1 MEKKVEAILE
11 FDKIKKQLTEF
22 ASSSLGEQA
31 ILELA
36 PATDFQVVQKSQ
48 LETEEGAKIIRL
60 RGSAPITGLTDVFAH
75 LKRLEIGGDLN
86 GLEIYQIGSNLR
98 VSRQMK
104 NFMTDLLEM
113 GVELP
118 LLGALSDEL
127 LVLKEVEEDIAIS
140 VDESGKI
147 LDTASEALSTIRRT
161 LRRTEDRVRE
171 KLESYL
177 RDRNASKM
185 LSDAVITI
193 RNDRYVIPVKQEYK
207 GHYGGIVHDQSASGQ
222 TLFIEPQSVVDLNN
236 ERKALQA
243 KEKQEIER
251 ILAEISASLAGWI
264 NEIHHNTFILGRY
277 DFIFAKARFGKA
289 MKAVTPHLSD
299 AGIVHLI
306 AARHPL
312 LDAANVVANDIY
324 LGEDFTTIVITGPN
338 TGGKTITLK
347 TLGLLT
353 LMAQSGLQ
361 IPAQE
366 DSTIAVFEHVFA
378 DIGDEQSIEQ
388 SLSTFSSHM
397 TNIVSILEKV
407 NHKSLI
413 LYDELGAGT
422 DPQEGAALAIAILD
436 ASHEK
441 GASVVATTHYP
452 ELKAYGYN
460 RVHATNASVEF
471 NVETLSPTYKLL
483 IGVPGRSN
491 AFDISRRL
499 GLSENII
506 TEARSLVDT
515 ESADLNDMISSLEE
529 KRNLAETEYEEAR
542 ELARG
547 VDALLKDLQKEI
559 TNYYQQKD
567 KLMEQAREKAAN
579 IVTKAEVEAEEII
592 HELRTMQLNGA
603 AGIKEHEL
611 IDAKTR
617 LGKAKP
623 KTINKTIPQAPK
635 QKPHVFQVGDNV
647 RVLSLGQKGTLLNK
661 ISDKEWNVQIGIIK
675 MKIKTIDLEY
685 IQPETPKK
693 QRIITSVHSSD
704 SPAKSEL
711 DLRGERYE
719 DALQKVDKYL
729 DEALLAGYPQ
739 VAIIHG
745 KGTGALRTGV
755 TEYLKNHRMVKSI
768 RFGAAAEGGNGV
780 TIVEFK

>member
-529 KRNLAETEYEEAR
+529 KRNQAETEYEEAR

-547 VDALLKDLQKEI
+547 ADALLKDLQKEI

-675 MKIKTIDLEY
+675 MKIKTTDLEY

>member
-1 MEKKVEAILE
+1 MDKKVEAILE

-31 ILELA
+31 ILALT
-36 PATDFQVVQKSQ
+36 PDTDFQVVQKAQ

-60 RGSAPITGLTDVFAH
+60 RGSAPITGLTDVNAH

-86 GLEIYQIGSNLR
+86 GLEIHQIGSNLR

-104 NFMTDLLEM
+104 NFMADLLEV

-118 LLGALSDEL
+118 LLGALAEEL
-127 LVLKEVEEDIAIS
+127 LVLKDVEEDIAIS
-140 VDESGKI
+140 IDESGKV
-147 LDTASEALSTIRRT
+147 LDTASEALSSIRRT

-243 KEKQEIER
+243 KENQEIER

-264 NEIHHNTFILGRY
+264 KEIHHNTFILGRF
-277 DFIFAKARFGKA
+277 DFILAKARFGKA

-299 AGIVHLI
+299 NGVVRLF

-312 LDAANVVANDIY
+312 LERDKVVANDIY

-361 IPAQE
+361 IPTQE

-397 TNIVSILEKV
+397 TNIVSILAKV

-422 DPQEGAALAIAILD
+422 DPQEGAALAISILD
-436 ASHEK
+436 ASHAK

-460 RVHATNASVEF
+460 RAHATNASVEF

-499 GLSENII
+499 GLSETII

-529 KRNLAETEYEEAR
+529 KRNLAESEYEEAR
-542 ELARG
+542 ELALG
-547 VDALLKDLQKEI
+547 ADALLKDLQKEI
-559 TNYYQQKD
+559 SNYYQQKD
-567 KLMEQAREKAAN
+567 KLIEQASDKAAKIVEKAEA
-579 IVTKAEVEAEEII
+579 EAEEII

-635 QKPHVFQVGDNV
+635 QKPHVFQNGDNV

-661 ISDKEWNVQIGIIK
+661 INNTEWNVQIGIIK
-675 MKIKTIDLEY
+675 MKIKTTDLEY
-685 IQPETPKK
+685 IQPEKPKK

>member
-11 FDKIKKQLTEF
+11 FDKIKKQLAEF

-31 ILELA
+31 IYELA
-36 PATDFQVVQKSQ
+36 PATDFQVVQKVQ

-104 NFMTDLLEM
+104 NFMNDLLEI
-113 GVELP
+113 GVEIP

-127 LVLKEVEEDIAIS
+127 LVLKDVEEDIAIS
-140 VDESGKI
+140 IDESGKI
-147 LDTASEALSTIRRT
+147 LDTASEALSSIRRT

-264 NEIHHNTFILGRY
+264 NEIHHNTFILGRF
-277 DFIFAKARFGKA
+277 DFILAKARFGKA
-289 MKAVTPHLSD
+289 VKAVTPHLSD
-299 AGIVHLI
+299 TGIVHLI

-312 LDAANVVANDIY
+312 LDAEKVVANDIY
-324 LGEDFTTIVITGPN
+324 LGEDFSTIVITGPN

-366 DSTIAVFEHVFA
+366 DSTIAVFENVFA

-436 ASHEK
+436 ASHKK

-460 RVHATNASVEF
+460 RAHATNASVEF

-499 GLSENII
+499 GLSESII

-529 KRNLAETEYEEAR
+529 KRNLAEREYEEAR

-547 VDALLKDLQKEI
+547 ADALLKDLQKEI

-567 KLMEQAREKAAN
+567 KLLEQANEKAAG
-579 IVTKAEVEAEEII
+579 IVEKAETEAEEII
-592 HELRTMQLNGA
+592 HELRAMQLNGA

-617 LGKAKP
+617 LGKTKP

-635 QKPHVFQVGDNV
+635 QKPHVFQEGDNV

-675 MKIKTIDLEY
+675 MKIKTTDLEY
-685 IQPETPKK
+685 IQPEKPKK
-693 QRIITSVHSSD
+693 QRIITSVHSGG

>member
-140 VDESGKI
+140 VDESGEI

-312 LDAANVVANDIY
+312 LDATNVVANDIY

-547 VDALLKDLQKEI
+547 ADALLKDLQKEI

-675 MKIKTIDLEY
+675 MKIKTTDLEY

>member
-127 LVLKEVEEDIAIS
+127 LVLKDVEEDIAIS

-547 VDALLKDLQKEI
+547 ADALLKDLQKEI

-675 MKIKTIDLEY
+675 MKIKTTDLEY

>member
-547 VDALLKDLQKEI
+547 AGALLKDLQKEI

-675 MKIKTIDLEY
+675 MKIKTTDLEY

>member
-118 LLGALSDEL
+118 LLGGLSDEL

-547 VDALLKDLQKEI
+547 ADALLKDLQKEI

>member
-251 ILAEISASLAGWI
+251 ILAEISASLAGLI

-547 VDALLKDLQKEI
+547 ADALLKDLQKEI

-675 MKIKTIDLEY
+675 MKIKTTDLEY

>member
-289 MKAVTPHLSD
+289 MKAVTPHLSG

-547 VDALLKDLQKEI
+547 ADALLKDLQKEI

-635 QKPHVFQVGDNV
+635 QKTHVFQVGDNV

-675 MKIKTIDLEY
+675 MKIKTTDLEY

>member
-1 MEKKVEAILE
+1 MDKKVESILE

-31 ILELA
+31 ILALT
-36 PATDFQVVQKSQ
+36 PDTDFQVVQKAQ

-60 RGSAPITGLTDVFAH
+60 RGSAPITGLTDVNAH

-104 NFMTDLLEM
+104 NFMADLLEV

-118 LLGALSDEL
+118 LLGALAEEL
-127 LVLKEVEEDIAIS
+127 LVLKDVEEDIAIS
-140 VDESGKI
+140 IDESGKV
-147 LDTASEALSTIRRT
+147 LDTASESLSSIRRT

-243 KEKQEIER
+243 KENQEIER

-264 NEIHHNTFILGRY
+264 KEIHHNTFILGRF
-277 DFIFAKARFGKA
+277 DFILAKARFGKA

-299 AGIVHLI
+299 NGVVRLF

-312 LDAANVVANDIY
+312 LEADKVVANDIY

-361 IPAQE
+361 IPTQE

-397 TNIVSILEKV
+397 TNIVSILAKV

-422 DPQEGAALAIAILD
+422 DPQEGAALAISILD
-436 ASHEK
+436 ASHAK

-460 RVHATNASVEF
+460 RAHATNASVEF

-499 GLSENII
+499 GLSETII

-529 KRNLAETEYEEAR
+529 KRNLAESEYEEAR

-547 VDALLKDLQKEI
+547 ADALLKDLQKEI
-559 TNYYQQKD
+559 SNYYQQKD
-567 KLMEQAREKAAN
+567 KLIEQASDKAAKIVEKAEA
-579 IVTKAEVEAEEII
+579 EAEEII

-635 QKPHVFQVGDNV
+635 QKPHVFQNGDNV

-661 ISDKEWNVQIGIIK
+661 INNTEWNVQIGIIK
-675 MKIKTIDLEY
+675 MKIKTTDLEY
-685 IQPETPKK
+685 IQPEKPKK

>member
-36 PATDFQVVQKSQ
+36 PATDFQVVQKTQ

-104 NFMTDLLEM
+104 NFMNDLLEI
-113 GVELP
+113 GVEIP

-140 VDESGKI
+140 VDESGKV

-251 ILAEISASLAGWI
+251 ILAEISASLAAWI
-264 NEIHHNTFILGRY
+264 NEIHHNTFILGRF

-299 AGIVHLI
+299 AGVVHLI

-312 LDAANVVANDIY
+312 LDAAKVVANDIY

-397 TNIVSILEKV
+397 TNIVSILENV
-407 NHKSLI
+407 NQKSLI

-436 ASHEK
+436 ASHAK

-529 KRNLAETEYEEAR
+529 KRNLAETEYEKAR

-547 VDALLKDLQKEI
+547 ADSLLKDLQKEI
-559 TNYYQQKD
+559 SNYYQQKD
-567 KLMEQAREKAAN
+567 KLIEQASEKAAT
-579 IVTKAEVEAEEII
+579 IVEKAEAEAEEII

-617 LGKAKP
+617 LGNAKP

-635 QKPHVFQVGDNV
+635 QKPHVFQEGDNV

-675 MKIKTIDLEY
+675 MKIKTADLEY
-685 IQPETPKK
+685 IQPEKPKK
-693 QRIITSVHSSD
+693 QRIITSVHSG

>member
-86 GLEIYQIGSNLR
+86 SLEIYQIGSNLR

-277 DFIFAKARFGKA
+277 DFIFAKAHFGKA

-547 VDALLKDLQKEI
+547 ADALLKDLQKEI

-675 MKIKTIDLEY
+675 MKINTTDLEY

>member
-289 MKAVTPHLSD
+289 MKAVTPHLSS

-547 VDALLKDLQKEI
+547 ADALLKDLQKEI

-592 HELRTMQLNGA
+592 HELRTMQLNGV

-675 MKIKTIDLEY
+675 MKIKTTDLEY

>member
-36 PATDFQVVQKSQ
+36 PATDFQVVQKTQ

-104 NFMTDLLEM
+104 NFMNDLLEI

-140 VDESGKI
+140 VDESGKV

-251 ILAEISASLAGWI
+251 ILAEISASLAAWI
-264 NEIHHNTFILGRY
+264 NEIHHNTFILGRF

-299 AGIVHLI
+299 AGVVHLI

-312 LDAANVVANDIY
+312 LDAAKVVANDIY

-397 TNIVSILEKV
+397 TNIVSILGNV
-407 NHKSLI
+407 NQKSLI

-436 ASHEK
+436 ASHAK

-547 VDALLKDLQKEI
+547 AGNLLKDLQKEI
-559 TNYYQQKD
+559 SNYYQQKD
-567 KLMEQAREKAAN
+567 KLIEQASEKAAT
-579 IVTKAEVEAEEII
+579 IVEKAEAEAEEII

-617 LGKAKP
+617 LGNAKP

-635 QKPHVFQVGDNV
+635 QKPHVFQEGDNV

-675 MKIKTIDLEY
+675 MKIKTVDLEY
-685 IQPETPKK
+685 IQPEKPKK
-693 QRIITSVHSSD
+693 QRIITFVHSSG

>member
-1 MEKKVEAILE
+1 MDKKVEAILE

-31 ILELA
+31 ILALT
-36 PATDFQVVQKSQ
+36 PDTDFQVVQKAQ

-60 RGSAPITGLTDVFAH
+60 RGSAPITGLTDVNAH

-86 GLEIYQIGSNLR
+86 GLEIYQIGNNLR

-104 NFMTDLLEM
+104 NFMADLLEV

-118 LLGALSDEL
+118 LLGALAEEL
-127 LVLKEVEEDIAIS
+127 LVLKDVEEDIAIS
-140 VDESGKI
+140 IDESGKV
-147 LDTASEALSTIRRT
+147 LDTASESLSSIRRT

-243 KEKQEIER
+243 KENQEIER

-264 NEIHHNTFILGRY
+264 KEIHHNTFILGRF
-277 DFIFAKARFGKA
+277 DFILAKARFGKA

-299 AGIVHLI
+299 NGVVRLF

-312 LDAANVVANDIY
+312 LERDKVVANDIY

-361 IPAQE
+361 IPTQE

-397 TNIVSILEKV
+397 TNIVSILAKV

-422 DPQEGAALAIAILD
+422 DPQEGAALAISILD
-436 ASHEK
+436 ASHAK

-460 RVHATNASVEF
+460 RAHATNASVEF

-499 GLSENII
+499 GLSETII

-529 KRNLAETEYEEAR
+529 KRNLAESEYEEAR
-542 ELARG
+542 ELALG
-547 VDALLKDLQKEI
+547 ADALLKDLQKEI
-559 TNYYQQKD
+559 SNYYQQKD
-567 KLMEQAREKAAN
+567 KLIEQASDKAAKIVEKAEA
-579 IVTKAEVEAEEII
+579 EAEEII

-635 QKPHVFQVGDNV
+635 QKPHVFQNGDNV

-661 ISDKEWNVQIGIIK
+661 INNTEWNVQIGIIK
-675 MKIKTIDLEY
+675 MKIKTTDLEY
-685 IQPETPKK
+685 IQPEKPKK

>member
-1 MEKKVEAILE
+1 MDKKVEAILE

-31 ILELA
+31 ILALT
-36 PATDFQVVQKSQ
+36 PDTDFQVVQKAQ

-60 RGSAPITGLTDVFAH
+60 RGSAPITGLTDVNAH

-104 NFMTDLLEM
+104 NFMADLLEV

-118 LLGALSDEL
+118 LLGALSEEL
-127 LVLKEVEEDIAIS
+127 LVLKDVEEDITIS
-140 VDESGKI
+140 IDESGKV
-147 LDTASEALSTIRRT
+147 LDTASESLSSIRRT

-243 KEKQEIER
+243 KENQEIER

-264 NEIHHNTFILGRY
+264 KEIHHNTFILGRF
-277 DFIFAKARFGKA
+277 DFILAKARFGKA

-299 AGIVHLI
+299 DGVVRLF

-312 LDAANVVANDIY
+312 LERDKVVANDIY

-397 TNIVSILEKV
+397 TNIVSILAKV

-422 DPQEGAALAIAILD
+422 DPQEGAALAISILD
-436 ASHEK
+436 ASHAK

-460 RVHATNASVEF
+460 RAHATNASVEF

-499 GLSENII
+499 GLSETII

-529 KRNLAETEYEEAR
+529 KRNLAESEYEEAR

-547 VDALLKDLQKEI
+547 ADALLKDLQKEI
-559 TNYYQQKD
+559 SNYYQQKD
-567 KLMEQAREKAAN
+567 KLIEQASNKAATIVEKAEA
-579 IVTKAEVEAEEII
+579 EAEEII

-635 QKPHVFQVGDNV
+635 QKPHVFKNGDNV

-661 ISDKEWNVQIGIIK
+661 INDTEWNVQIGIIK
-675 MKIKTIDLEY
+675 MKIKTTDLEY
-685 IQPETPKK
+685 IQPEKPKK

>member
-289 MKAVTPHLSD
+289 MKAVTPHLSG

-547 VDALLKDLQKEI
+547 ADALLKDLQKEI

-592 HELRTMQLNGA
+592 HELRTMQLNGV

-675 MKIKTIDLEY
+675 MKIKTTDLEY

>member
-36 PATDFQVVQKSQ
+36 PATDFQVVQKTQ

-104 NFMTDLLEM
+104 NFMNDLLEI

-118 LLGALSDEL
+118 ILGALSDEL
-127 LVLKEVEEDIAIS
+127 LLLKEVEEDIAIS
-140 VDESGKI
+140 VDESGKV

-251 ILAEISASLAGWI
+251 ILAEISASLAAWI
-264 NEIHHNTFILGRY
+264 NEIHHNTFILGRF

-299 AGIVHLI
+299 AGVVHLI

-312 LDAANVVANDIY
+312 LDAAKVVANDIY

-407 NHKSLI
+407 NQKSLI

-483 IGVPGRSN
+483 IGIPGRSN

-547 VDALLKDLQKEI
+547 ADNLLKDLQK
-559 TNYYQQKD
+559 
-567 KLMEQAREKAAN
+567 
-579 IVTKAEVEAEEII
+579 
-592 HELRTMQLNGA
+592 
-603 AGIKEHEL
+603 
-611 IDAKTR
+611 
-617 LGKAKP
+617 
-623 KTINKTIPQAPK
+623 
-635 QKPHVFQVGDNV
+635 
-647 RVLSLGQKGTLLNK
+647 
-661 ISDKEWNVQIGIIK
+661 
-675 MKIKTIDLEY
+675 
-685 IQPETPKK
+685 
-693 QRIITSVHSSD
+693 
-704 SPAKSEL
+704 
-711 DLRGERYE
+711 
-719 DALQKVDKYL
+719 
-729 DEALLAGYPQ
+729 
-739 VAIIHG
+739 
-745 KGTGALRTGV
+745 
-755 TEYLKNHRMVKSI
+755 
-768 RFGAAAEGGNGV
+768 
-780 TIVEFK
+780 

>member
-11 FDKIKKQLTEF
+11 FDKIKKQLAEF

-36 PATDFQVVQKSQ
+36 PATDFQVVQKTQ

-104 NFMTDLLEM
+104 NFMNDLLEI
-113 GVELP
+113 GVEIP

-127 LVLKEVEEDIAIS
+127 LVLKDVEEDIAIS
-140 VDESGKI
+140 IDESGKI
-147 LDTASEALSTIRRT
+147 LDTASEALSSIRRT

-264 NEIHHNTFILGRY
+264 NEIHHNTFILGRF
-277 DFIFAKARFGKA
+277 DFILAKARFGKA
-289 MKAVTPHLSD
+289 VKAVTPHLSD
-299 AGIVHLI
+299 TGIVHLI

-312 LDAANVVANDIY
+312 LDAEKVVANDIY
-324 LGEDFTTIVITGPN
+324 LGEDFSTIVITGPN

-366 DSTIAVFEHVFA
+366 DSTIAVFENVFA

-436 ASHEK
+436 ASHKK

-460 RVHATNASVEF
+460 RAHATNASVEF

-499 GLSENII
+499 GLSESII

-529 KRNLAETEYEEAR
+529 KRNLAEREYEEAR

-547 VDALLKDLQKEI
+547 ADALLKDLQKEI

-567 KLMEQAREKAAN
+567 KLLEQANEKAAT

-675 MKIKTIDLEY
+675 MKIKTADLEY
-685 IQPETPKK
+685 IEPEKPKK
-693 QRIITSVHSSD
+693 QRIITSVQSSD

-719 DALQKVDKYL
+719 DAIQKVDKYL

>member
-1 MEKKVEAILE
+1 MDKKVEAILE

-31 ILELA
+31 ILALT
-36 PATDFQVVQKSQ
+36 PDTDFQVVQKAQ

-60 RGSAPITGLTDVFAH
+60 RGSAPITGLTDVNAH

-104 NFMTDLLEM
+104 NFMADLLEV

-118 LLGALSDEL
+118 LLGALAEEL
-127 LVLKEVEEDIAIS
+127 LVLKDVEEDIAIS
-140 VDESGKI
+140 IDESGKV
-147 LDTASEALSTIRRT
+147 LDTASEALSSIRRT

-243 KEKQEIER
+243 KENQEIER

-264 NEIHHNTFILGRY
+264 KEIHHNTFILGRF
-277 DFIFAKARFGKA
+277 DFILAKARFGKA

-299 AGIVHLI
+299 NGVVRLF

-312 LDAANVVANDIY
+312 LERDKVVANDIY

-397 TNIVSILEKV
+397 TNIVSILAKV

-422 DPQEGAALAIAILD
+422 DPQEGAALAISILD
-436 ASHEK
+436 ASHAK

-460 RVHATNASVEF
+460 RAHATNASVEF

-499 GLSENII
+499 GLSETII

-529 KRNLAETEYEEAR
+529 KRNLAESEYEEAR
-542 ELARG
+542 ELALG
-547 VDALLKDLQKEI
+547 ADALLKDLQKEI
-559 TNYYQQKD
+559 SNYYQQKD
-567 KLMEQAREKAAN
+567 KLIEQASDKAAKIVEKAEA
-579 IVTKAEVEAEEII
+579 EAEEII

-635 QKPHVFQVGDNV
+635 QKPHVFQNGDNV

-661 ISDKEWNVQIGIIK
+661 INNTEWNVQIGIIK
-675 MKIKTIDLEY
+675 MKIKTTDLEY
-685 IQPETPKK
+685 IQPEKPKK

>member
-11 FDKIKKQLTEF
+11 FDKIKKQLAEF

-36 PATDFQVVQKSQ
+36 PATDFQVVQKTQ

-104 NFMTDLLEM
+104 NFMNDLLEI
-113 GVELP
+113 GVEIP

-127 LVLKEVEEDIAIS
+127 LVLKDVEEDIAIS
-140 VDESGKI
+140 IDESGKI
-147 LDTASEALSTIRRT
+147 LDTASEALSSIRRT

-264 NEIHHNTFILGRY
+264 NEIHHNTFILGRF
-277 DFIFAKARFGKA
+277 DFILAKARFGKA
-289 MKAVTPHLSD
+289 VKAVTPHLSD
-299 AGIVHLI
+299 TGIVHLI

-312 LDAANVVANDIY
+312 LDAEKVVANDIY
-324 LGEDFTTIVITGPN
+324 LGEDFSTIVITGPN

-366 DSTIAVFEHVFA
+366 DSTIAVFENVFA

-436 ASHEK
+436 ASHKK

-460 RVHATNASVEF
+460 RAHATNASVEF

-499 GLSENII
+499 GLSESII

-529 KRNLAETEYEEAR
+529 KRNLAEREYEEAR

-547 VDALLKDLQKEI
+547 ADALLKDLQKEI

-567 KLMEQAREKAAN
+567 KLLEQANEKAAT

-592 HELRTMQLNGA
+592 HDLRTMQLNGA

-675 MKIKTIDLEY
+675 MKIKTTDLEY
-685 IQPETPKK
+685 IEPEKPKK
-693 QRIITSVHSSD
+693 QRIITSVQSSD

-719 DALQKVDKYL
+719 DAIQKVDKYL

>member
-36 PATDFQVVQKSQ
+36 PATDFQVVQKTQ

-104 NFMTDLLEM
+104 NFMNDLLEI

-140 VDESGKI
+140 VDESGKV

-251 ILAEISASLAGWI
+251 ILAEISASLAAWI
-264 NEIHHNTFILGRY
+264 NEIHHNTFILGRF

-299 AGIVHLI
+299 AGVVHLI

-312 LDAANVVANDIY
+312 LDAAKVVANDIY

-397 TNIVSILEKV
+397 TNIVSILENV
-407 NHKSLI
+407 NQKSLI

-436 ASHEK
+436 ASHAK

-547 VDALLKDLQKEI
+547 ADNLLKDLQKEI
-559 TNYYQQKD
+559 SNYYQQKD
-567 KLMEQAREKAAN
+567 KLIEQASEKAAT
-579 IVTKAEVEAEEII
+579 IVEKAEAEAEEII

-617 LGKAKP
+617 LGNAKP

-635 QKPHVFQVGDNV
+635 QKPHVFQEGDNV

-675 MKIKTIDLEY
+675 MKIKTTDLEY
-685 IQPETPKK
+685 IQPEKPKK
-693 QRIITSVHSSD
+693 QRIITSVHSSS

>member
-1 MEKKVEAILE
+1 MDKKVEAILE

-31 ILELA
+31 ILALT
-36 PATDFQVVQKSQ
+36 PDTDFQVVQKAQ

-60 RGSAPITGLTDVFAH
+60 RGSAPITGLTDVNAH

-104 NFMTDLLEM
+104 NFMADLLEV

-118 LLGALSDEL
+118 LLGALSEEL
-127 LVLKEVEEDIAIS
+127 LVLNEVEEDIAIS
-140 VDESGKI
+140 IDESGKV
-147 LDTASEALSTIRRT
+147 LDTASEALSSIRRT

-207 GHYGGIVHDQSASGQ
+207 GHYGGIVHDQSVSGQ

-236 ERKALQA
+236 ERKALQS
-243 KEKQEIER
+243 KENQEIER
-251 ILAEISASLAGWI
+251 VLAEISASLAGWI
-264 NEIHHNTFILGRY
+264 KEIHHNTFILGRF
-277 DFIFAKARFGKA
+277 DFILAKARFGKA

-299 AGIVHLI
+299 NGVVRLL

-312 LDAANVVANDIY
+312 LEADKVVANDIY

-397 TNIVSILEKV
+397 TNIVSILANV
-407 NHKSLI
+407 NHQSLI

-422 DPQEGAALAIAILD
+422 DPQEGAALAISILD
-436 ASHEK
+436 ASHAK

-499 GLSENII
+499 GLSETII

-529 KRNLAETEYEEAR
+529 KRNLAESEYEEAR

-547 VDALLKDLQKEI
+547 ADALLKDLQKEI
-559 TNYYQQKD
+559 SNYYQQKD
-567 KLMEQAREKAAN
+567 KLIEQASNKAATIVEKAEA
-579 IVTKAEVEAEEII
+579 EAEEII

-635 QKPHVFQVGDNV
+635 QKPHVFKNGDNV

-661 ISDKEWNVQIGIIK
+661 INDTEWNVQIGIIK
-675 MKIKTIDLEY
+675 MKIKTTDLEY
-685 IQPETPKK
+685 IQPEKPKK

-729 DEALLAGYPQ
+729 DEALMAGYPQ

>member
-31 ILELA
+31 ILDLS
-36 PATDFQVVQKSQ
+36 PDTDFQVVQKAQ

-60 RGSAPITGLTDVFAH
+60 RGSAPITGLTDVNAH
-75 LKRLEIGGDLN
+75 LKRLEIGGNLN

-104 NFMTDLLEM
+104 NFMADLLEV

-118 LLGALSDEL
+118 LLDALADEL
-127 LVLKEVEEDIAIS
+127 LVLKEVEDDIAIS
-140 VDESGKI
+140 VDESGKV
-147 LDTASEALSTIRRT
+147 LDTASDALGSIRRT

-177 RDRNASKM
+177 RNRNAAKM

-207 GHYGGIVHDQSASGQ
+207 SHYGGIVHDQSASGQ

-236 ERKALQA
+236 ERKSLQS
-243 KEKQEIER
+243 KEAQEIER
-251 ILAEISASLAGWI
+251 IFAEISTSLAVW
-264 NEIHHNTFILGRY
+264 NKEIHHNTFILGRF
-277 DFIFAKARFGKA
+277 DFILAKARFGKA
-289 MKAVTPHLSD
+289 MKAITPHLSD
-299 AGIVHLI
+299 KGIVRLLG
-306 AARHPL
+306 ARHPL
-312 LDAANVVANDIY
+312 LEADKVVANDIY
-324 LGEDFTTIVITGPN
+324 LGEEFTTIVITGPN

-366 DSTIAVFEHVFA
+366 DSTIAIFEHVFA

-397 TNIVSILEKV
+397 TNIVSILANV
-407 NHKSLI
+407 NQQSLI

-422 DPQEGAALAIAILD
+422 DPQEGAALAISILD
-436 ASHEK
+436 ASHAK

-499 GLSENII
+499 GLSETII

-529 KRNLAETEYEEAR
+529 KRNLAEAEYEEAHD
-542 ELARG
+542 LAQG
-547 VDALLKDLQKEI
+547 ADALLKDLQKEI
-559 TNYYQQKD
+559 ASYYQQKD
-567 KLMEQAREKAAN
+567 KLIEQASNKAAMIVEKAEA
-579 IVTKAEVEAEEII
+579 EAEEII

-617 LGKAKP
+617 LGKVKP
-623 KTINKTIPQAPK
+623 KTINKTIPQSPK
-635 QKPHVFQVGDNV
+635 QKPHVFQDGDNV
-647 RVLSLGQKGTLLNK
+647 RVLSLGQKGSLLNK
-661 ISDKEWNVQIGIIK
+661 INDTEWNVQIGIIK
-675 MKIKTIDLEY
+675 MKIKTSDLEF
-685 IQPETPKK
+685 IQPEKPKK
-693 QRIITSVHSSD
+693 QRIITSVQSSD

-729 DEALLAGYPQ
+729 DEALMAGYPQ

>member
-506 TEARSLVDT
+506 TEARNLVDT

-547 VDALLKDLQKEI
+547 ADALLKDLQKEI

-675 MKIKTIDLEY
+675 MKIKTTDLEY

-729 DEALLAGYPQ
+729 DEALLAGYSQ

>member
-36 PATDFQVVQKSQ
+36 PATDFQVVQKTQ

-104 NFMTDLLEM
+104 NFMNDLLEI

-118 LLGALSDEL
+118 ILGALSDEL

-140 VDESGKI
+140 VDESGKV

-251 ILAEISASLAGWI
+251 ILAEISASLAAWI
-264 NEIHHNTFILGRY
+264 NEIHHNTFILGRF

-299 AGIVHLI
+299 AGVVHLI

-312 LDAANVVANDIY
+312 LDAAKVVANDIY

-407 NHKSLI
+407 NQKSLI

-547 VDALLKDLQKEI
+547 ADNLLKDLQKEI
-559 TNYYQQKD
+559 TNYYQKKE
-567 KLMEQAREKAAN
+567 KLNEQTSEKAATN
-579 IVTKAEVEAEEII
+579 EKKA
-592 HELRTMQLNGA
+592 
-603 AGIKEHEL
+603 
-611 IDAKTR
+611 
-617 LGKAKP
+617 
-623 KTINKTIPQAPK
+623 
-635 QKPHVFQVGDNV
+635 
-647 RVLSLGQKGTLLNK
+647 
-661 ISDKEWNVQIGIIK
+661 
-675 MKIKTIDLEY
+675 
-685 IQPETPKK
+685 
-693 QRIITSVHSSD
+693 
-704 SPAKSEL
+704 
-711 DLRGERYE
+711 
-719 DALQKVDKYL
+719 
-729 DEALLAGYPQ
+729 
-739 VAIIHG
+739 
-745 KGTGALRTGV
+745 
-755 TEYLKNHRMVKSI
+755 
-768 RFGAAAEGGNGV
+768 
-780 TIVEFK
+780 

>member
-1 MEKKVEAILE
+1 MDKKVEAILE

-31 ILELA
+31 ILALT
-36 PATDFQVVQKSQ
+36 PDTDFQVVQKAQ

-60 RGSAPITGLTDVFAH
+60 RGSAPITGLTDVNAH

-104 NFMTDLLEM
+104 NFMADLLEV

-118 LLGALSDEL
+118 LLGALAEEL
-127 LVLKEVEEDIAIS
+127 LVLKDVEEDIAIS
-140 VDESGKI
+140 IDESGKV
-147 LDTASEALSTIRRT
+147 LDTASESLSSIRRT

-243 KEKQEIER
+243 KENQEIER

-264 NEIHHNTFILGRY
+264 KEIHHNTFILGRF
-277 DFIFAKARFGKA
+277 DFILAKARFGKA

-299 AGIVHLI
+299 NGVVRLF

-312 LDAANVVANDIY
+312 LEADKVVANDIY

-361 IPAQE
+361 IPTQE

-397 TNIVSILEKV
+397 TNIVSILAKV

-422 DPQEGAALAIAILD
+422 DPQEGAALAISILD
-436 ASHEK
+436 ASHAK

-460 RVHATNASVEF
+460 RAHATNASVEF

-499 GLSENII
+499 GLSETII

-529 KRNLAETEYEEAR
+529 KRNLAESEYEEAR

-547 VDALLKDLQKEI
+547 ADALLKDLQKEI
-559 TNYYQQKD
+559 SNYYQQKD
-567 KLMEQAREKAAN
+567 KLIEQASDKAAKIVEKAEA
-579 IVTKAEVEAEEII
+579 EAEEII

-635 QKPHVFQVGDNV
+635 QKPHVFQNGDNV

-661 ISDKEWNVQIGIIK
+661 INNTEWNVQIGIIK
-675 MKIKTIDLEY
+675 MKIKTTDLEY
-685 IQPETPKK
+685 IQPEKPKK

>member
-1 MEKKVEAILE
+1 MDKKVEAILE

-31 ILELA
+31 ILALT
-36 PATDFQVVQKSQ
+36 PDTDFQVVQKAQ

-60 RGSAPITGLTDVFAH
+60 RGSAPITGLTDVNAH

-104 NFMTDLLEM
+104 NFMADLLEV

-118 LLGALSDEL
+118 LLGALAEEL
-127 LVLKEVEEDIAIS
+127 LVLKDVEEDIAIS
-140 VDESGKI
+140 IDESGKV
-147 LDTASEALSTIRRT
+147 LDTASEALSSIRRT

-243 KEKQEIER
+243 KENQEIER

-264 NEIHHNTFILGRY
+264 KEIHHNTFILGRF
-277 DFIFAKARFGKA
+277 DFILAKARFGKA

-299 AGIVHLI
+299 NGVVRLF

-312 LDAANVVANDIY
+312 LERDKVVANDIY

-397 TNIVSILEKV
+397 TNIVSILAKV

-422 DPQEGAALAIAILD
+422 DPQEGAALAISILD
-436 ASHEK
+436 ASHAK

-460 RVHATNASVEF
+460 RAHATNASVEF

-499 GLSENII
+499 GLSETII

-529 KRNLAETEYEEAR
+529 KRNLAESEYEEAR

-547 VDALLKDLQKEI
+547 ADALLKDLQKEI
-559 TNYYQQKD
+559 SNYYQQKD
-567 KLMEQAREKAAN
+567 KLIEQASNKAAKIVEKAEA
-579 IVTKAEVEAEEII
+579 EAEEII

-635 QKPHVFQVGDNV
+635 QKPHVFQNGDNV

-661 ISDKEWNVQIGIIK
+661 INNTEWNVQIGIIK
-675 MKIKTIDLEY
+675 MKIKTTDLEY
-685 IQPETPKK
+685 IQPEKLKK

>member
-1 MEKKVEAILE
+1 MDKKVEAILE

-31 ILELA
+31 ILALT
-36 PATDFQVVQKSQ
+36 PDTDFQVVQKAQ

-60 RGSAPITGLTDVFAH
+60 RGSAPITGLTDVNAH

-104 NFMTDLLEM
+104 NFMADLLEV

-118 LLGALSDEL
+118 LLGALAEEL
-127 LVLKEVEEDIAIS
+127 LVLKDVEEDIAIS
-140 VDESGKI
+140 IDESGKV
-147 LDTASEALSTIRRT
+147 LDTASESLSSIRRT

-243 KEKQEIER
+243 KENQEIER

-264 NEIHHNTFILGRY
+264 KEIHHNTFILGRF
-277 DFIFAKARFGKA
+277 DFILAKARFGKA

-299 AGIVHLI
+299 NGVVQLF

-312 LDAANVVANDIY
+312 LERDKVVANDIY

-361 IPAQE
+361 IPTQE

-397 TNIVSILEKV
+397 TNIVSILAKV

-422 DPQEGAALAIAILD
+422 DPQEGAALAISILD
-436 ASHEK
+436 ASHAK

-460 RVHATNASVEF
+460 RAHATNASVEF

-499 GLSENII
+499 GLSETII

-529 KRNLAETEYEEAR
+529 KRNLAESEYEEAR
-542 ELARG
+542 ELALG
-547 VDALLKDLQKEI
+547 ADALLKDLQKEI
-559 TNYYQQKD
+559 SNYYQQKD
-567 KLMEQAREKAAN
+567 KLIEQASDKAAKIVEKAEA
-579 IVTKAEVEAEEII
+579 EAEEII

-635 QKPHVFQVGDNV
+635 QKPHVFQNGDNV

-661 ISDKEWNVQIGIIK
+661 INNTEWNVQIGIIK
-675 MKIKTIDLEY
+675 MKIKTTDLEY
-685 IQPETPKK
+685 IQPEKPKK

>member
-547 VDALLKDLQKEI
+547 ADALLKDLQKEI

-675 MKIKTIDLEY
+675 MKIKTTDLEY

>member
-1 MEKKVEAILE
+1 MDKKVEAILE

-31 ILELA
+31 ILALT
-36 PATDFQVVQKSQ
+36 PDTDFQVVQKAQ

-60 RGSAPITGLTDVFAH
+60 RGSAPITGLTDVNAH

-104 NFMTDLLEM
+104 NFMADLLEV

-118 LLGALSDEL
+118 LLGALAEEL
-127 LVLKEVEEDIAIS
+127 LVLKDVEEDIAIS
-140 VDESGKI
+140 IDESGKV
-147 LDTASEALSTIRRT
+147 LDTASESLSSIRRT

-243 KEKQEIER
+243 KENQEIER

-264 NEIHHNTFILGRY
+264 KEIHHNTFILGRF
-277 DFIFAKARFGKA
+277 DFILAKARFGKA

-299 AGIVHLI
+299 NGVVRLF

-312 LDAANVVANDIY
+312 LERDKVVANDIY

-366 DSTIAVFEHVFA
+366 DSIIAVFEHVFA

-397 TNIVSILEKV
+397 TNIVSILAKV

-422 DPQEGAALAIAILD
+422 DPQEGAALAISILD
-436 ASHEK
+436 ASHAK

-460 RVHATNASVEF
+460 RAHATNASVEF

-499 GLSENII
+499 GLSETII

-529 KRNLAETEYEEAR
+529 KRNLAESEYEEAR
-542 ELARG
+542 ELALG
-547 VDALLKDLQKEI
+547 ADALLKDLQKEI
-559 TNYYQQKD
+559 SNYYQQKD
-567 KLMEQAREKAAN
+567 KLIEQASDKAAKIVEKAEA
-579 IVTKAEVEAEEII
+579 EAEEII

-635 QKPHVFQVGDNV
+635 QKPHVFQNGDNV

-661 ISDKEWNVQIGIIK
+661 INNTEWNVQIGIIK
-675 MKIKTIDLEY
+675 MKIKTTDLEY
-685 IQPETPKK
+685 IQPEKPKK

>member
-11 FDKIKKQLTEF
+11 FDKIKKQLAEF

-31 ILELA
+31 IYELA
-36 PATDFQVVQKSQ
+36 PATDFQVVQKAQ

-104 NFMTDLLEM
+104 NFMNDLLEI
-113 GVELP
+113 GVEIP

-127 LVLKEVEEDIAIS
+127 LVLKDVEEDIAIS
-140 VDESGKI
+140 IDESGKI
-147 LDTASEALSTIRRT
+147 LDTASEALSSIRRT

-264 NEIHHNTFILGRY
+264 NEIHHNTFILGRF
-277 DFIFAKARFGKA
+277 DFILAKARFGKA
-289 MKAVTPHLSD
+289 VKAVTPHLSD
-299 AGIVHLI
+299 TGIVHLI

-312 LDAANVVANDIY
+312 LEAEKVVANDIY
-324 LGEDFTTIVITGPN
+324 LGEDFSTIVITGPN

-366 DSTIAVFEHVFA
+366 DSTIAVFENVFA

-436 ASHEK
+436 ASHKK

-460 RVHATNASVEF
+460 RAHATNASVEF

-499 GLSENII
+499 GLSESII

-529 KRNLAETEYEEAR
+529 KRNLAEREYEEAR

-547 VDALLKDLQKEI
+547 ADALLKDLQKEI

-567 KLMEQAREKAAN
+567 KLLEQANEKAAG
-579 IVTKAEVEAEEII
+579 IVEKAETEAEEII
-592 HELRTMQLNGA
+592 HELRAMQLNGA

-617 LGKAKP
+617 LGKTKP

-635 QKPHVFQVGDNV
+635 QKPHVFQEGDNV

-675 MKIKTIDLEY
+675 MKIKTTDLEY
-685 IQPETPKK
+685 IQPEKPKK
-693 QRIITSVHSSD
+693 QRIITSVHSGG

>member
-506 TEARSLVDT
+506 TEARNLVDT

-529 KRNLAETEYEEAR
+529 KRNLAETEYEEVR

-547 VDALLKDLQKEI
+547 ADALLKDLQKEI

-675 MKIKTIDLEY
+675 MKIKTTDLEY

>member
-31 ILELA
+31 ILELE
-36 PATDFQVVQKSQ
+36 PATDFQVVQKTQ

-104 NFMTDLLEM
+104 NFMNDLLEI
-113 GVELP
+113 GVEIP

-127 LVLKEVEEDIAIS
+127 LVLKEVEEVIAIS
-140 VDESGKI
+140 VDESGKV

-251 ILAEISASLAGWI
+251 ILAEISASLAAWI
-264 NEIHHNTFILGRY
+264 NEIHHNTFILGRF

-299 AGIVHLI
+299 AGVVHLI

-312 LDAANVVANDIY
+312 LDAAKVVANDIY

-397 TNIVSILEKV
+397 TNIVSILENV
-407 NHKSLI
+407 NQKSLI

-436 ASHEK
+436 ASHAK

-547 VDALLKDLQKEI
+547 ADSLLKDLQKEI

-567 KLMEQAREKAAN
+567 KLIEQASEKAAT
-579 IVTKAEVEAEEII
+579 IVEKAEAEAEEII

-635 QKPHVFQVGDNV
+635 QKPHVFQEGDNV

-675 MKIKTIDLEY
+675 MKIKTADLEY
-685 IQPETPKK
+685 IQPEKPKK

-768 RFGAAAEGGNGV
+768 RFGSAAEGGNGV

>member
-118 LLGALSDEL
+118 LLGGLSDEL

-264 NEIHHNTFILGRY
+264 NEIHHNTFILGRF

-547 VDALLKDLQKEI
+547 ADALLKDLQKEI

-567 KLMEQAREKAAN
+567 KLMEQAREKAAT

-675 MKIKTIDLEY
+675 MKIKTTDLEY

>member
-1 MEKKVEAILE
+1 MDKKVEAILE

-31 ILELA
+31 ILALT
-36 PATDFQVVQKSQ
+36 PDTDFQVVQKAQ

-60 RGSAPITGLTDVFAH
+60 RGSAPITGLTDVNAH

-104 NFMTDLLEM
+104 NFMADLHEV

-118 LLGALSDEL
+118 LLGALSEEL
-127 LVLKEVEEDIAIS
+127 LVLKDVEEDITIS
-140 VDESGKI
+140 IDESGKV
-147 LDTASEALSTIRRT
+147 LDTASEALSSIRRT

-243 KEKQEIER
+243 KENQEIER

-264 NEIHHNTFILGRY
+264 KEIHHNTFILGRF
-277 DFIFAKARFGKA
+277 DFILAKARFGKA

-299 AGIVHLI
+299 NGVVRLF

-312 LDAANVVANDIY
+312 LEADKVVANDIY

-361 IPAQE
+361 IPTQE

-397 TNIVSILEKV
+397 TNIVSILAKV

-422 DPQEGAALAIAILD
+422 DPQEGAALAISILD
-436 ASHEK
+436 ASHAK

-460 RVHATNASVEF
+460 RAHATNASVEF

-499 GLSENII
+499 GLSETII

-529 KRNLAETEYEEAR
+529 KRNLAESEYEEAR

-547 VDALLKDLQKEI
+547 ADALLKDLQKEI
-559 TNYYQQKD
+559 SNYYQQKD
-567 KLMEQAREKAAN
+567 KLIEQASNKAAKIVEKAEA
-579 IVTKAEVEAEEII
+579 EAEEII

-635 QKPHVFQVGDNV
+635 QKPHVFKNGDNV

-661 ISDKEWNVQIGIIK
+661 INKTEWNVQIGIIK
-675 MKIKTIDLEY
+675 MKIKTTDLEY
-685 IQPETPKK
+685 IQPEKPKK

>member
-86 GLEIYQIGSNLR
+86 SLEIYQIGSNLR

-506 TEARSLVDT
+506 TEARNLVDT

-547 VDALLKDLQKEI
+547 ADALLKDLQKEI

-675 MKIKTIDLEY
+675 MKIKTTDLEY

>member
-1 MEKKVEAILE
+1 MDKKVEAILE

-31 ILELA
+31 ILALT
-36 PATDFQVVQKSQ
+36 PDTDFQVVQKAQ

-60 RGSAPITGLTDVFAH
+60 RGSAPITGLTDVNAH

-104 NFMTDLLEM
+104 NFMADLLEV

-118 LLGALSDEL
+118 LLGALAEEL
-127 LVLKEVEEDIAIS
+127 LVLKDVEEDIAIS
-140 VDESGKI
+140 IDESGKV
-147 LDTASEALSTIRRT
+147 LDTASEALSSIRRT

-243 KEKQEIER
+243 KENQEIER
-251 ILAEISASLAGWI
+251 ILAEISASLSGWI
-264 NEIHHNTFILGRY
+264 KEIHHNTFILGRF
-277 DFIFAKARFGKA
+277 DFILAKARFGKA

-299 AGIVHLI
+299 NGVVRLF

-312 LDAANVVANDIY
+312 LEADKVVANDIY

-361 IPAQE
+361 IPTQE

-397 TNIVSILEKV
+397 TNIVSILAKV

-422 DPQEGAALAIAILD
+422 DPQEGAALAISILD
-436 ASHEK
+436 ASHAK

-460 RVHATNASVEF
+460 RAHATNASVEF

-499 GLSENII
+499 GLSETII

-529 KRNLAETEYEEAR
+529 KRNLAESEYEEAR
-542 ELARG
+542 ELALG
-547 VDALLKDLQKEI
+547 ADALLKDLQKEI
-559 TNYYQQKD
+559 SNYYQQKD
-567 KLMEQAREKAAN
+567 KLIEQASDKAAKIVEKAEA
-579 IVTKAEVEAEEII
+579 EAEEII

-635 QKPHVFQVGDNV
+635 QKPHVFQNGDNV

-661 ISDKEWNVQIGIIK
+661 INNTEWNVQIGIIK
-675 MKIKTIDLEY
+675 MKIKTTDLEY
-685 IQPETPKK
+685 IQPEKPKK

>member
-1 MEKKVEAILE
+1 MDKKVEAILE

-31 ILELA
+31 ILALT
-36 PATDFQVVQKSQ
+36 PDTDFQVVQKAQ

-60 RGSAPITGLTDVFAH
+60 RGSAPITGLTDVNAH

-104 NFMTDLLEM
+104 NFMADLLEV

-118 LLGALSDEL
+118 LLGALAEEL
-127 LVLKEVEEDIAIS
+127 LVLKDVEEDIAIS
-140 VDESGKI
+140 IDESGKV
-147 LDTASEALSTIRRT
+147 LDTASESLSSIRRT

-243 KEKQEIER
+243 KENQEIER

-264 NEIHHNTFILGRY
+264 KEIHHNTFILGRF
-277 DFIFAKARFGKA
+277 DFILAKARFGKA

-299 AGIVHLI
+299 NGVVRLF

-312 LDAANVVANDIY
+312 LERDKVVANDIY

-361 IPAQE
+361 IPTQE

-397 TNIVSILEKV
+397 TNIVSILAKV

-422 DPQEGAALAIAILD
+422 DPQEGAALAISILD
-436 ASHEK
+436 ASHAK

-460 RVHATNASVEF
+460 RAHATNASVEF

-499 GLSENII
+499 GLSETII

-529 KRNLAETEYEEAR
+529 KRNLAESEYEEAR
-542 ELARG
+542 ELALG
-547 VDALLKDLQKEI
+547 ADALLKDLQKEI
-559 TNYYQQKD
+559 SNYYQQKD
-567 KLMEQAREKAAN
+567 KLIEQASDKAAKIVEKAEA
-579 IVTKAEVEAEEII
+579 EAEEII

-635 QKPHVFQVGDNV
+635 QKPHVFQNGDNV

-661 ISDKEWNVQIGIIK
+661 INNTEWNVQIGIIK
-675 MKIKTIDLEY
+675 MKIKTTDLEY
-685 IQPETPKK
+685 IQPEKPKK

>member
-36 PATDFQVVQKSQ
+36 PATDFQVVQKTQ

-104 NFMTDLLEM
+104 NFMNDLLEI

-118 LLGALSDEL
+118 ILGALSDEL
-127 LVLKEVEEDIAIS
+127 LLLKEVEEDIAIS
-140 VDESGKI
+140 VDESGKV

-251 ILAEISASLAGWI
+251 ILAEISASLAAWI
-264 NEIHHNTFILGRY
+264 NEIHHNTFILGRF

-299 AGIVHLI
+299 AGVVHLI

-312 LDAANVVANDIY
+312 LDAAKVVANDIY

-407 NHKSLI
+407 NQKSLI

-483 IGVPGRSN
+483 IGIPGRSN

-547 VDALLKDLQKEI
+547 ADNLLKDLQKEI

-567 KLMEQAREKAAN
+567 KLIEQASEKAA
-579 IVTKAEVEAEEII
+579 
-592 HELRTMQLNGA
+592 
-603 AGIKEHEL
+603 
-611 IDAKTR
+611 
-617 LGKAKP
+617 
-623 KTINKTIPQAPK
+623 
-635 QKPHVFQVGDNV
+635 
-647 RVLSLGQKGTLLNK
+647 
-661 ISDKEWNVQIGIIK
+661 
-675 MKIKTIDLEY
+675 
-685 IQPETPKK
+685 
-693 QRIITSVHSSD
+693 
-704 SPAKSEL
+704 
-711 DLRGERYE
+711 
-719 DALQKVDKYL
+719 
-729 DEALLAGYPQ
+729 
-739 VAIIHG
+739 
-745 KGTGALRTGV
+745 
-755 TEYLKNHRMVKSI
+755 
-768 RFGAAAEGGNGV
+768 
-780 TIVEFK
+780 TIVEKAEAEPKK